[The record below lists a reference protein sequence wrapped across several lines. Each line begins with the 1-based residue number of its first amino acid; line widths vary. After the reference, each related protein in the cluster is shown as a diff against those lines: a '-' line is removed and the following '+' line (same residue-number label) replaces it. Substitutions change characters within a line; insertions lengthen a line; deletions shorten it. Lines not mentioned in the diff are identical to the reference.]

1 MWINR
6 LAVQNLRNLT
16 RLSLEPVAGA
26 NLIIGPNA
34 SGKTS
39 LLESITLLSTT
50 RSFRTHHSQELI
62 QRGTDS
68 FAVFAQITHRD
79 GRHHQL
85 GLERSKDQTRMKL
98 DGEIVKQT
106 SAFARQLPI
115 QVVHPAGIQLLDQGP
130 KFRRQFLDWGVFHVK
145 PDYLKQ
151 WRQYARILKQRN
163 AALRQHDLRTL
174 PQWDSQLSELAG
186 VIHTARHEYV
196 THLESRVLP
205 EYFQLLLQLDG
216 LQVDYRP
223 GWDSVHSLQERL
235 AACRQK
241 DIQMGHTTLGP
252 HRADL
257 VFRYGGQAV
266 EKVFS
271 RGQLKLFTCA
281 LHLAQARVFRDYRD
295 QACIFLVDDLSS
307 ELDEQARG
315 RLMAQLAE
323 LESQVFVTGIDA
335 SMVPLAGWT
344 QQRVFHVEH
353 GKIKDVV

>member
-6 LAVQNLRNLT
+6 LSVQNLRNLT

-39 LLESITLLSTT
+39 LLEAIAVLSTT

-62 QRGTDS
+62 QRGEEA
-68 FAVFAQITHRD
+68 FAVFAQVQHPD
-79 GRHHQL
+79 GQRHQL

-145 PDYLKQ
+145 PDYLSQ

-163 AALRQHDLRTL
+163 AALRQKDLRTL
-174 PQWDSQLSELAG
+174 PQWDHQLSELAG
-186 VIHTARHEYV
+186 AIHSARQEYV
-196 THLESRVLP
+196 EQLKSAILP
-205 EYFQLLLQLDG
+205 GYFKLLLQLDG

-223 GWDSVHSLQERL
+223 GWDVDYGLIDRL
-235 AACRQK
+235 AVSRQK

-257 VFRYGGQAV
+257 VFRYGGQPV

-281 LHLAQARVFRDYRD
+281 LHLAQARIFRDYR
-295 QACIFLVDDLSS
+295 QHACIFLIDDLSS
-307 ELDEQARG
+307 ELDEQARS
-315 RLMAQLAE
+315 RLMEELAKQD
-323 LESQVFVTGIDA
+323 SQVFVTGIDA
-335 SMVPLAGWT
+335 RMVPLAGWSLH
-344 QQRVFHVEH
+344 RVFHVEH
-353 GKIKDVV
+353 GVVKDVL